1 MCISSDDLIQSFQ
14 CHQDR
19 SPSEGAAH
27 PSVFLVSGSSACPAQ
42 DHRGALRCP
51 GSVRA
56 QELPLSRT
64 LSGAHSSWCPLHHPP
79 TPPREG
85 YMPICPLSWQARQRR
100 LFEDG
105 WGCQVIT
112 CHCLCFLRPLLE
124 GSRERNATTWTAQ
137 GFRGQHM
144 RLCLNYLGEREPG
157 FVSVDSDLGPSQAA
171 AIRPR

>member
-1 MCISSDDLIQSFQ
+1 MCISSDDLIRSFQ

-64 LSGAHSSWCPLHHPP
+64 LSEAHSSWCPSPAPYPGPGGLHAHPSSCLASQ
-79 TPPREG
+79 TG
-85 YMPICPLSWQARQRR
+85 

-112 CHCLCFLRPLLE
+112 CHFPCFLRPLLE

-157 FVSVDSDLGPSQAA
+157 FVSVDSDLGPTQAA